1 MKPYCCLLLLLITAS
16 FCHAQIFKKLGNRVK
31 EEVEWRAQ
39 RKAGQKIDQGLDSL
53 LAVPGKIIKK
63 KGSKKEPAASTGQ
76 EPQAEGNDGKQN
88 NKAGT
93 KASSLKTSPAEEQQ
107 LSTKDGHITLKL
119 SANKIFTGGSIAI
132 SGESVKYKNFTQV
145 QVKVT
150 GPAPA
155 DTRNITLTADGK
167 YQTPWVASN
176 KTGEYTVTVMSSDK
190 KASQSATFTVEE
202 LELVFDDE
210 WPEDNIKETQKALDR
225 LEEVADKVKGN
236 ISPKNKAE
244 LEVKM
249 GELKKQVDGVLL
261 LFKDLSKANKEMGL
275 LVRKG
280 KALPPNL
287 AGNLSALNDDLADQ
301 AAQMKKINEMA
312 DHEPPDNSICEYL
325 VMLNEACAAFSTFT
339 NVWAK
344 TMSSRIQNIILDKAV
359 PKAASE
365 AQGAVGISAPADFP
379 VKEATKI
386 YATAKFDAK
395 SLTETLGKAGI
406 AGDILQFA
414 TEVLL
419 KIYCEVFTGHFTHGY
434 TIDFRNG
441 KGETWWNYGVSM
453 EAALTLRYPK
463 KNISGTVIKMKGN
476 LEGNATNFT
485 FFEDIA
491 KEDEFQ
497 EGSQGKLEVVPIKS
511 FTPLAV
517 SVATS
522 ERDILGF
529 GAIARGLAT
538 PAYFNIVIDAEYDVD
553 ANTIKIFVDDAL
565 VDFMPWVANQFV
577 FVLYGGDLIPWIKKM
592 TFPIHKA
599 RLTINGVLKDQNEFP
614 VKKDAKGNLSFE
626 GKGSRHIGDA
636 TTVRETELKFTLSGK
651 KE

>member
-1 MKPYCCLLLLLITAS
+1 
-16 FCHAQIFKKLGNRVK
+16 
-31 EEVEWRAQ
+31 
-39 RKAGQKIDQGLDSL
+39 
-53 LAVPGKIIKK
+53 
-63 KGSKKEPAASTGQ
+63 
-76 EPQAEGNDGKQN
+76 
-88 NKAGT
+88 
-93 KASSLKTSPAEEQQ
+93 
-107 LSTKDGHITLKL
+107 
-119 SANKIFTGGSIAI
+119 
-132 SGESVKYKNFTQV
+132 
-145 QVKVT
+145 
-150 GPAPA
+150 
-155 DTRNITLTADGK
+155 
-167 YQTPWVASN
+167 
-176 KTGEYTVTVMSSDK
+176 
-190 KASQSATFTVEE
+190 
-202 LELVFDDE
+202 
-210 WPEDNIKETQKALDR
+210 
-225 LEEVADKVKGN
+225 
-236 ISPKNKAE
+236 
-244 LEVKM
+244 
-249 GELKKQVDGVLL
+249 
-261 LFKDLSKANKEMGL
+261 
-275 LVRKG
+275 
-280 KALPPNL
+280 
-287 AGNLSALNDDLADQ
+287 
-301 AAQMKKINEMA
+301 
-312 DHEPPDNSICEYL
+312 
-325 VMLNEACAAFSTFT
+325 MLNEACAAFSTFT

-386 YATAKFDAK
+386 YATSKFDAK
-395 SLTETLGKAGI
+395 SLTEKLGKAGI

-453 EAALTLRYPK
+453 EATLTLRYPK

-553 ANTIKIFVDDAL
+553 ANTIKISVDDAL

-577 FVLYGGDLIPWIKKM
+577 FILYGGDLIPWIKKM